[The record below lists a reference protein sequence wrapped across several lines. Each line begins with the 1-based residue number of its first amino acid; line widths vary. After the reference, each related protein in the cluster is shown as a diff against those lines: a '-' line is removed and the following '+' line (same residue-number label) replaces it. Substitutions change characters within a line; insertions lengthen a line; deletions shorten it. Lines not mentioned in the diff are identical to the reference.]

1 VGEAVKGWIR
11 KTEDL
16 LLGFLYWCGLI
27 YLTLICFG
35 VAFLL
40 LWGLTDL
47 IRWIRS

>member
-1 VGEAVKGWIR
+1 
-11 KTEDL
+11 
-16 LLGFLYWCGLI
+16 
-27 YLTLICFG
+27 LTLICFG